1 MRVQRR
7 RKTEEGGTLERGR
20 KRKAATSDFLRQ
32 IFDTA
37 YQPKKQRQV
46 RTMTRAVGQLF
57 ARDNEQLQTLDEE
70 ERDLRARLREVNN
83 LRSRIMNQDYLHV
96 PTLDNT
102 YPVMCTIELGSNTM
116 SFTGGRNAG
125 ILNATVNK
133 YSALSDK
140 LGGHAVRG
148 LLSDLASKARDASK
162 EPALEEDVTLQSC
175 MQGLITSV
183 LQLSS
188 DGVRRV
194 EDLNLV
200 PIVMGGSGTFC
211 Y

>member
-7 RKTEEGGTLERGR
+7 RKTEEDCTLERGR
-20 KRKAATSDFLRQ
+20 KRKTATSDFQRQ
-32 IFDTA
+32 VFDAA
-37 YQPKKQRQV
+37 YQPKKQRQA

-70 ERDLRARLREVNN
+70 ERDLRARLREVSNV
-83 LRSRIMNQDYLHV
+83 RSRIMNQGYLHV
-96 PTLDNT
+96 PTWDDT
-102 YPVMCTIELGSNTM
+102 YPVMCTIELGGASNTM
-116 SFTGGRNAG
+116 SFTGGRNAE
-125 ILNATVNK
+125 ILNATVDK
-133 YSALSDK
+133 YSALPDK

-183 LQLSS
+183 LHLQSKHL
-188 DGVRRV
+188 
-194 EDLNLV
+194 
-200 PIVMGGSGTFC
+200 
-211 Y
+211 